1 MKKGIIIALCSI
13 AIAFAGCKKPVNY
26 ADNYVGD
33 YRGQFTLTL
42 TSMNN
47 QPQSNLSFP
56 IDNVRMG
63 IAKGSAINTV
73 TATVKMDN
81 ETHQTAG
88 TATEEKLDFDPVH
101 LDIDKPDQFY
111 KFNLN
116 LKMDGYKAQ
125 GDSLNLTGSF
135 TGTGRATFMGQEQV
149 FNEVSGTI
157 NGILVK
163 Q

>member
-13 AIAFAGCKKPVNY
+13 AIALAGCKKPIDY
-26 ADNYVGD
+26 ANDYVGN
-33 YRGQFTLTL
+33 YTGKFTLTL
-42 TSMNN
+42 TSMNH

-56 IDNVRMG
+56 IDNVAMD

-73 TATVKMDN
+73 TATVTMEN
-81 ETHQTAG
+81 ETHQTQG
-88 TATEEKLDFDPVH
+88 TATEEKLDFGTVH
-101 LDIDKPDQFY
+101 LDIDKPDQLY
-111 KFNLN
+111 KFNLD
-116 LKMDGYKAQ
+116 LKMEGYKAQ
-125 GDSLNLTGSF
+125 SDSLNLTGSF

-157 NGILVK
+157 NGILIK